1 MSRPRRLFRL
11 LLLPPLFM
19 FCLFMPKPLT
29 SKVLLI
35 FFYLFIFHLFIMPAL
50 VFGDWLKKKVQGG
63 MSIQLLLSEIEA
75 TPIWK
80 CFFSIQETMSC
91 QLVELWALFTHIR
104 LFSAAASVKSSGWQR
119 TQNVLWIEKWVEVFH
134 LSVQSNKGSP
144 IAGVH
149 GVYWHIY
156 SHRG

>member
-1 MSRPRRLFRL
+1 
-11 LLLPPLFM
+11 
-19 FCLFMPKPLT
+19 
-29 SKVLLI
+29 
-35 FFYLFIFHLFIMPAL
+35 
-50 VFGDWLKKKVQGG
+50 

-75 TPIWK
+75 TLIWK

-144 IAGVH
+144 IAGIH
-149 GVYWHIY
+149 GVYWHNY